1 MKKVRKVNNVT
12 AKNPANFLTKNFG
25 RYDPESIDAYLKI
38 GGYSALKRAFKTD
51 PDAITDMLSA
61 AKIKGRGGAE
71 YPLGRKWSQ
80 ARAVKG
86 ENKVVICNADE
97 GETTTFKDRELIKQD
112 PFNLIEAMTIG
123 AYVCGAT
130 DGYIY
135 MRAEYACL
143 RTLLNNAIRQAKE
156 QGFLGKNILG
166 TGMNFNLHLYSGA
179 GAYVCGEGTALLRS
193 IEGKAGRPR
202 TKPPYIKVSGLFAR
216 PTCLNNVES
225 FSLVP
230 HLLMD
235 EEEYYMHAG
244 TEESIGTKMISVAGN
259 VRNPGVFE
267 VPFGIKIG
275 DIIEG
280 LAGGVPDGRR
290 IRLIQFGGASGKV
303 AGPDILDK
311 PYTYEDMAT
320 NNLMIGSGAIL
331 VIDERTSVLDF
342 LRMNQEFFWEESCG
356 QCTPCR
362 EGNLHIKIILE
373 KLANGTATKEDIEMM
388 TKMAR
393 VMSRTSLCGLGE
405 TAQNSLLAAMKL
417 FPEVFEIGGMRA

>member
-1 MKKVRKVNNVT
+1 
-12 AKNPANFLTKNFG
+12 
-25 RYDPESIDAYLKI
+25 
-38 GGYSALKRAFKTD
+38 
-51 PDAITDMLSA
+51 
-61 AKIKGRGGAE
+61 
-71 YPLGRKWSQ
+71 
-80 ARAVKG
+80 
-86 ENKVVICNADE
+86 
-97 GETTTFKDRELIKQD
+97 
-112 PFNLIEAMTIG
+112 
-123 AYVCGAT
+123 
-130 DGYIY
+130 

-311 PYTYEDMAT
+311 PYTYEDMAA
-320 NNLMIGSGAIL
+320 NHLMIGSGAIL

>member
-1 MKKVRKVNNVT
+1 
-12 AKNPANFLTKNFG
+12 
-25 RYDPESIDAYLKI
+25 
-38 GGYSALKRAFKTD
+38 
-51 PDAITDMLSA
+51 
-61 AKIKGRGGAE
+61 
-71 YPLGRKWSQ
+71 
-80 ARAVKG
+80 
-86 ENKVVICNADE
+86 
-97 GETTTFKDRELIKQD
+97 
-112 PFNLIEAMTIG
+112 
-123 AYVCGAT
+123 
-130 DGYIY
+130 
-135 MRAEYACL
+135 
-143 RTLLNNAIRQAKE
+143 
-156 QGFLGKNILG
+156 
-166 TGMNFNLHLYSGA
+166 
-179 GAYVCGEGTALLRS
+179 
-193 IEGKAGRPR
+193 
-202 TKPPYIKVSGLFAR
+202 
-216 PTCLNNVES
+216 
-225 FSLVP
+225 
-230 HLLMD
+230 MD

-311 PYTYEDMAT
+311 PYTYEDMAA